1 MYPTSNLYEVF
12 MKHYFVVNPSAGKGN
27 KVSDLVDKINSACEA
42 RGVEYEIY
50 ETKAV
55 GDAEKFVKSICSK
68 YENSDTVCRFYA
80 CGGDGTVNECINGV
94 AEHET
99 NEVAVIPIGTGNDF
113 VRNFGDAD
121 TFCDINAQL
130 DAISSKCDVLKY
142 NGRYCMNVANIG
154 LDCEVAARTAILKSH
169 ALVPSK
175 MAYIFGLVGEFIKK
189 SGIKFRCKV
198 DGVDKGEKRLLL
210 AFFANGGFY
219 GGGFHAAPL
228 AELKDGL
235 IDVCF
240 INYVSRITFL
250 GLVGKY
256 KKGTHL
262 EIKNRDKIFEYI
274 KCREIEIE
282 FDKTERVC
290 IDGEIE
296 TCEKLRI
303 EIIRDKINFAVPAV
317 FARSVFGQDL
327 VQKA

>member
-1 MYPTSNLYEVF
+1 
-12 MKHYFVVNPSAGKGN
+12 MKHYFVVNPLAGKGN
-27 KVSDLVDKINSACEA
+27 KVDELIESITIACEA
-42 RGVEYEIY
+42 RGVEYEVY
-50 ETKAV
+50 KTKAV
-55 GDAEKFVKSICSK
+55 GDAEQFVKGICLK

-80 CGGDGTVNECINGV
+80 CGGDGTVNECVNGV
-94 AEHET
+94 ACYDRH
-99 NEVAVIPIGTGNDF
+99 EVAVIPIGTGNDF
-113 VRNFGDAD
+113 VRNFGDAEV
-121 TFCDINAQL
+121 FYDINAQL
-130 DAISSKCDVLKY
+130 DAVSTKCDVLKY
-142 NGRYCMNVANIG
+142 NERYCMNVANVG
-154 LDCEVAARTAILKSH
+154 LDCEVVARTARIKRN

-175 MAYIFGLVGEFIKK
+175 LAYIFGLVGEFIKK
-189 SGIKFRCKV
+189 SGIKFRCRV

-240 INYVSRITFL
+240 INYVSRLTFL

-262 EIKNRDKIFEYI
+262 GIKNRDKILEYI

-282 FDKTERVC
+282 FEKSERVC
-290 IDGEIE
+290 IDGELE
-296 TCEKLRI
+296 ECEKIKI

-317 FARSVFGQDL
+317 FAMAVLEHEIEQSI
-327 VQKA
+327 